1 MRQFVA
7 CLAALFVGLVSAQQV
22 SVVEYQ
28 NTSLDAYFI
37 TGRADEQ
44 AVLDKASG
52 FRRTGMTFVATTAS
66 TGALLGRPSVCRYYI
81 SIPSPFTSSHFYGTT
96 GGDCELIASLAPG
109 GFSYEG
115 LDFSIDK
122 STTSTCPISA
132 PYPVYRV
139 FRAAAGG
146 KTPNHRYVTS
156 FDTYA
161 SMVRLGWTGDGIVFC
176 SSSVTDIGGS
186 TATSSAS
193 GYWIGTTNTNRN
205 VYAIILPSGESWVM
219 YTDSAGGNYLAGVI
233 YSQISWTT
241 STFASGAGARDFS
254 FELAR
259 YFDAGVS
266 GTYSQRNQ
274 IGGTISY
281 PSLGQSTSFNARYN
295 ANIELQP
302 SLGTISGTYSG
313 TGIMLGSRTATT
325 VSIQPTGSVLG
336 VTASGCSFTGSITP
350 VSGANAYRVTVATLS
365 SALCGPSI
373 TLSGGAYFD
382 APSRSLNVITLDGS
396 RTNAYVFLGTKQ

>member
-52 FRRTGMTFVATTAS
+52 FRRTGMTFAATPAS

-96 GGDCELIASLAPG
+96 GGDCELLASLLPV

-122 STTSTCPISA
+122 STAATCPASA
-132 PYPVYRV
+132 PHPVYRA
-139 FRAAAGG
+139 FRPAAGG
-146 KTPNHRYVTS
+146 KTPNHRFATS

-161 SMVRLGWTGDGIVFC
+161 SMVRLGWTGEGIVFC
-176 SSSVTDIGGS
+176 STSVTDVAG
-186 TATSSAS
+186 AAPASSAA

-205 VYAIILPSGESWVM
+205 VFAIILPSGESWVM
-219 YTDSAGGNYLAGVI
+219 YTDTAGRNFLSGVV
-233 YSQISWTT
+233 YSQISWTS
-241 STFASGAGARDFS
+241 STFASSSGARDFS
-254 FELAR
+254 FEFAR

-274 IGGTISY
+274 IAGMISY

-302 SLGTISGTYSG
+302 SLGTIAGAYTG
-313 TGIMLGSRTATT
+313 TGIMLGSNTATT
-325 VSIQPTGSVLG
+325 VSIQATGSVLG

-350 VSGANAYRVTVATLS
+350 VSGANAYRVTVATIS

-382 APSRSLNVITLDGS
+382 APSRSLNVITLDAG